1 MTFTHLSSRSRS
13 PSLNADLQYWAHH
26 GTGGRVADEHRD
38 AAGDH
43 LIVVFYHHVGFDVV
57 DDEDDNVEDDDD
69 VEDDVEDDGEN
80 VEDD

>member
-1 MTFTHLSSRSRS
+1 MTFTYLSSTSRS

-43 LIVVFYHHVGFDVV
+43 LNIDFYHHVDFDDLPDFSEDHV
-57 DDEDDNVEDDDD
+57 DFDFDDDD
-69 VEDDVEDDGEN
+69 VDEP
-80 VEDD
+80 

>member
-43 LIVVFYHHVGFDVV
+43 LVVGFYHHVE
-57 DDEDDNVEDDDD
+57 DDEDA
-69 VEDDVEDDGEN
+69 VEDDVKDDGDVEN
-80 VEDD
+80 D